1 MTRVSRLGH
10 TLAFV
15 LPLALAAGCADL
27 GFGGGSTG
35 GAKSPD
41 KAEQALATAKDAL
54 AQAKAARAAADQ
66 ALTEAREAQATA
78 QQALQTAKAG
88 GDAKALAEQALSA
101 SANAQQMATE
111 ALRVAGDAKI
121 ATDRL
126 DDKTNR
132 MFRKSQMK

>member
-1 MTRVSRLGH
+1 MKPVYRIAR
-10 TLAFV
+10 TLAIV
-15 LPLALAAGCADL
+15 LPLAFAAACADM
-27 GFGGGSTG
+27 GGGAG
-35 GAKSPD
+35 GATAPAVKPEQQALD
-41 KAEQALATAKDAL
+41 TAKQALAE
-54 AQAKAARAAADQ
+54 AKAARAAADQ

-78 QQALQTAKAG
+78 QQALQLARSGA
-88 GDAKALAEQALSA
+88 DARATAEQALTA
-101 SANAQQMATE
+101 AANAQQTATE